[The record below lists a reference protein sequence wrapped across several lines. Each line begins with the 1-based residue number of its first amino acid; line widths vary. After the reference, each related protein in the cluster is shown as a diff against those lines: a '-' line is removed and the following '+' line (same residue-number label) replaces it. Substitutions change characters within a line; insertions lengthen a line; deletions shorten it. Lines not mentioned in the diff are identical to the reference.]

1 MMSVPLS
8 RYRNIGIAAHIDAGK
23 TTVTERILFYTGAS
37 HKIGEVHEGEA
48 TTDWMEQEK
57 ERGITITAAAITSMW
72 KDHQINIIDT
82 PGHVDFTI
90 EVGRSLRVLDGVVAV
105 FCGVGGVQPQSETV
119 WRQATRYKVP
129 RIIFVNKLDRI
140 GADYFKVLDDINTKL
155 HANAVAMQ
163 IPIGHSEDFTGI
175 IDVLTRKMAT
185 FEGDKGTEVVWH
197 EVPAEYKDQL
207 EELRIK
213 IIEKACDVDDALA
226 EKFLNEEE
234 ISLPEI
240 KAALRKGVLAR
251 TVTPAFCGTAFKNKG
266 VQLML
271 DGVLDYL
278 PSPLDIAAVQG
289 VIPNTDKTEERS
301 ADPSGPF
308 SGLVFK
314 IMTDPFVGVLSFV
327 RVYSGTLKS
336 GSYIYNATKDVKERV
351 SRLVK
356 LHANK
361 REEIQEL
368 HAGDIG
374 AIVGL
379 KEAVTGD
386 TVCDENRPILLE
398 KIDIPA
404 PVISTSV
411 EPKSK
416 ADYEKMTIGLRKL
429 MQEDPSFQFTF
440 DKETNQTVIRGM
452 GELHLE
458 IIVDRLKREHKVDV
472 AQGRLQVAFKE
483 TIQKKVEAEGKFIRQ
498 SGGRGQYGHVW
509 ITFEPLERGKGFEF
523 VNGIVGGTIPR
534 EYIPGIQKGLE
545 EAKNSGILGGYPVVD
560 FKATVT
566 DGSYHDVDSSE
577 LAFQIAASL
586 ALKEGMSK
594 ADACLLEPIMK
605 VEVETPEDYL
615 GDVMG
620 DLSSRRGR
628 ILGTEAKVGNQLIT
642 AEVPLAEMFGYATT
656 LRSMSK
662 GRASYSMEFECYRE
676 VPKHSQEQILSGNK
690 SA

>member
-1 MMSVPLS
+1 MSVPLDK
-8 RYRNIGIAAHIDAGK
+8 YRNIGIAAHIDAGK
-23 TTVTERILFYTGAS
+23 TTVTERILFYTGSS

-48 TTDWMEQEK
+48 TTDWMEQER

-72 KDHQINIIDT
+72 KGYQINIIDT

-119 WRQATRYKVP
+119 WRQANRYKVP

-140 GADYFKVLDDINTKL
+140 GADYFKVINDVNMKL

-163 IPIGHSEDFTGI
+163 IPVGHSEEFEAI
-175 IDVLTRKMAT
+175 IDVLTGKMAR
-185 FEGDKGTEVVWH
+185 FEGDKGTAVTWH
-197 EVPAEYKDQL
+197 DVPAEYAGQVKD
-207 EELRIK
+207 LRNK
-213 IIEKACDVDDALA
+213 IVEKVCDVDDALA

-234 ISLPEI
+234 ITLSEI
-240 KAALRKGVLAR
+240 KAALRKGVIER
-251 TVTPAFCGTAFKNKG
+251 TITPAFCGTAFKNKG

-271 DGVLDYL
+271 DAVLDYL
-278 PSPLDIAAVQG
+278 PSPLDIEAVEG
-289 VIPNTDKTEERS
+289 IVPRTERTEPRS
-301 ADPSGPF
+301 ADPNGPF
-308 SGLVFK
+308 AGLVFK

-336 GSYIYNATKDVKERV
+336 GSYIYNASKDVKERV

-379 KEAVTGD
+379 REAVTGD
-386 TVCDENRPILLE
+386 TVCDESHPILLE

-416 ADYEKMTIGLRKL
+416 ADYEKMSVGLRKL

-472 AQGRLQVAFKE
+472 TQGRLQVAFKE

-605 VEVETPEDYL
+605 VEVETPDDYL

-690 SA
+690 AA